1 MACLNRVMV
10 RCHLGTIVAERHRHG
25 HLARAAPDA
34 QPPFAGPN
42 PRATV
47 LPQTI
52 MSKVKVLFFA
62 ADPLSVDGH
71 RARLQLDREAREIER
86 EVVAALHRD
95 DVQFE
100 TRWATRLGDLRRE
113 LLRVQPDVVHFS
125 GHGGSNGL
133 VLEAEDRKGSHR
145 VDAPALKEFFSA
157 FRGKIRVVVLNACH
171 SRPQAEAI
179 ADAVGCAIGTPDRI
193 QDEAA
198 ISFSAAFYSSIAYGQ
213 SVQAAFDQACATLN
227 MGGFAGHEDPQ
238 LVMRPGLKAS
248 DIVLVQPPGE
258 NPVPPDRRI
267 ARAAGV
273 AAVLSCAAVA
283 TYLISQPDPCAPARE
298 AQRAVMKAGTSPQAR
313 IGLMDAPDPNDPRA
327 GPRELVEAK
336 QQHAAGNHIAEF
348 SALRQAAQDGAPEAM
363 TSLGLAFM
371 RGEGTAVQ
379 PDSGIEWLRKA
390 ANRGD
395 ARGMNELAEAYQRG
409 DGVER
414 NLNYWM
420 KHWYEQAAEKGYA
433 EAMYNLGNLYRDGR
447 GVPADSA
454 RARDLYIKAANA
466 GFADA
471 MVSAGD
477 MYEQSRNEKVAMCWY
492 NAAAEAGSKR
502 GKAAIGIVDDS
513 LTKADDVDE

>member
-1 MACLNRVMV
+1 MPPPPSAV
-10 RCHLGTIVAERHRHG
+10 
-25 HLARAAPDA
+25 PD
-34 QPPFAGPN
+34 PP
-42 PRATV
+42 ATV
-47 LPQTI
+47 LPQTT

-62 ADPLSVDGH
+62 ADPLSADGH
-71 RARLQLDREAREIER
+71 QPRLQLDREARAIER
-86 EVVAALHRD
+86 EVVQARHRD
-95 DVQFE
+95 NVQFE
-100 TRWATRLGDLRRE
+100 TRWATRTNDLRRE
-113 LLRVQPDVVHFS
+113 LLRIEPEIVHFS
-125 GHGGSNGL
+125 GHGGNRGL
-133 VLEAEDRKGSHR
+133 VFDAEDRRGPHR

-179 ADAVGCAIGTPDRI
+179 AEAVGCAIGTPDRI
-193 QDEAA
+193 MDEAA
-198 ISFSAAFYSSIAYGQ
+198 ISFSAAFYNSIAYGQ
-213 SVQAAFDQACATLN
+213 SVQAAFDQACATLK
-227 MGGFAGHEDPQ
+227 MGGFADHEDPQ

-267 ARAAGV
+267 ARAAV
-273 AAVLSCAAVA
+273 TAAVLSCAAVA

-298 AQRAVMKAGTSPQAR
+298 AQRAVMKASTPPHAR
-313 IGLMDAPDPNDPRA
+313 IGLMDGAAPDDPRA

-336 QQHAAGNHIAEF
+336 RQHEAQNHAAEF
-348 SALRQAAQDGAPEAM
+348 SLLRQAAQDGNPEAM

-390 ANRGD
+390 ANKGD

-420 KHWYEQAAEKGYA
+420 RHWYEQAAAKGYA

-477 MYEQSRNEKVAMCWY
+477 MYEQSRDEKVAMCWY

-513 LTKADDVDE
+513 LSKADDVDE